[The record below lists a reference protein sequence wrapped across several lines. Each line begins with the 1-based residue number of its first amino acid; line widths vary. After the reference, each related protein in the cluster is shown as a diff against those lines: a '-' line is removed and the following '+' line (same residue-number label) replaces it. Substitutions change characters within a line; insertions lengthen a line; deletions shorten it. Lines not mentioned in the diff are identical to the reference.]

1 MNIKMNKLM
10 KGWIKEWM
18 NEYSTMKPIKLDCS
32 GMIKV
37 INMLISALYNLKR
50 VHRVYT
56 HNIH

>member
-1 MNIKMNKLM
+1 MNERMNKR
-10 KGWIKEWM
+10 M
-18 NEYSTMKPIKLDCS
+18 NEYTTMKPIKLDCS